1 MAITAGESFQ
11 FANIAA
17 TTAQFQVKGGTY
29 VITVHATFG
38 GGSVQLQ
45 TLAGDGATWLLL
57 GTSITAD
64 GTQVYTG
71 LPPGPYR
78 IAIATATA
86 VYANLTRVPA

>member
-64 GTQVYTG
+64 GTQSFT
-71 LPPGPYR
+71 LPPGAYR
-78 IAIATATA
+78 FAIATATA

>member
-29 VITVHATFG
+29 LLTVHATFG
-38 GGSVQLQ
+38 GGSVQMQ

-64 GTQVYTG
+64 GTQSFT
-71 LPPGPYR
+71 LPPGAYR